1 MNEAYFLLELWAC
14 MEFQICME
22 FRIQSGSVVKIEV
35 LCMQF

>member
-1 MNEAYFLLELWAC
+1 MKHIKTLGR